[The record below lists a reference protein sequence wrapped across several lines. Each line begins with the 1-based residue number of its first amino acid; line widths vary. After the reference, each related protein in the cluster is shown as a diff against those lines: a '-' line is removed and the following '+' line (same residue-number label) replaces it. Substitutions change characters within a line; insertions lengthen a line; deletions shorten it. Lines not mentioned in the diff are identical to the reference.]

1 MLTTM
6 EMVAKRLQIVARA
19 RKIIVVI
26 SSPGLIKRDL
36 LLSTFAL
43 TFSVPTVTGSPSQFL
58 ATGFP
63 SSKLISSSFLSPD
76 VGWQLWAQIFSEK
89 TQVTKKEINY
99 NLVFKK
105 KQKQTP
111 SIYFSNSS
119 CSFLSTFPQRL
130 FHGRG
135 RSVYGWLRQLAYPAR
150 LGWPPHL
157 SVKWWFLFISGTR
170 AQ

>member
-6 EMVAKRLQIVARA
+6 EMVAKRLQIVAIA

-76 VGWQLWAQIFSEK
+76 VG
-89 TQVTKKEINY
+89 
-99 NLVFKK
+99 
-105 KQKQTP
+105 
-111 SIYFSNSS
+111 
-119 CSFLSTFPQRL
+119 
-130 FHGRG
+130 
-135 RSVYGWLRQLAYPAR
+135 
-150 LGWPPHL
+150 
-157 SVKWWFLFISGTR
+157 
-170 AQ
+170 

>member
-6 EMVAKRLQIVARA
+6 EMVAKRLQIVAIA

-43 TFSVPTVTGSPSQFL
+43 TFSVPTVTGSPSQLL

-76 VGWQLWAQIFSEK
+76 VG
-89 TQVTKKEINY
+89 
-99 NLVFKK
+99 
-105 KQKQTP
+105 
-111 SIYFSNSS
+111 
-119 CSFLSTFPQRL
+119 
-130 FHGRG
+130 
-135 RSVYGWLRQLAYPAR
+135 
-150 LGWPPHL
+150 
-157 SVKWWFLFISGTR
+157 
-170 AQ
+170 